1 MPPLHLFVHPR
12 VEEWP
17 LLLGPLYKRL
27 VEAVGGVDALRRVV
41 EERPW
46 VLRTYL
52 KPLAAFVQGPFA
64 PALRRF
70 VESGVLSTAPLVKFA
85 AVGPGGEVDVLLR
98 CGPAAVLTQPQ
109 NFYQVYNRQC
119 TAFARLAPLKAPRGR
134 RSWGLAVRRPG
145 EFFCRVAEELVGRM
159 GLPGDPWAL
168 AAYYRREGGY
178 RRSLQP
184 LASWI
189 YYCRHSAVPEADYLL
204 GRLSAV
210 YAPPALKLYAVYIGR
225 GPEHLDNAPGFYISK
240 GLET

>member
-1 MPPLHLFVHPR
+1 
-12 VEEWP
+12 
-17 LLLGPLYKRL
+17 PLYKRL
-27 VEAVGGVDALRRVV
+27 VEVAGGVEALRRVV

-46 VLRTYL
+46 ALRAYL
-52 KPLAAFVQGPFA
+52 KPLAEFVQGPFA
-64 PALRRF
+64 PAFRRF
-70 VESGVLSTAPLVKFA
+70 VETGVFSTAPLVKFA

-119 TAFARLAPLKAPRGR
+119 TAFARVAPLRGPRGR

-145 EFFCRVAEELVGRM
+145 DFFCRVAEELVSRLD
-159 GLPGDPWAL
+159 LPGDPWAL
-168 AAYYRREGGY
+168 AAFYRREGGY

-184 LASWI
+184 LASWL
-189 YYCRHSAVPEADYLL
+189 YYCRRGAAPEADFLL

-225 GPEHLDNAPGFYISK
+225 GPEHLVSAPGFYISK